1 MRDSKAHLELLS
13 QCRLRQAQRVVRY
26 GTGAGREGVQ
36 LDLSFIGLSVL
47 IYPPIMF
54 FLSSSSQPV
63 GDEGSNLALE
73 GVEDGE
79 GEGNIHND
87 SDEARAHAHVE
98 AHNTLFCVDL
108 LEAVSKSIVLVSLHS
123 LHLCLDN
130 IDRVVCHGGAE
141 AREATGKQIDND
153 LDGDVVAKELLRV
166 GEDDEAH
173 TLV

>member
-1 MRDSKAHLELLS
+1 
-13 QCRLRQAQRVVRY
+13 
-26 GTGAGREGVQ
+26 
-36 LDLSFIGLSVL
+36 
-47 IYPPIMF
+47 MF
-54 FLSSSSQPV
+54 FSSSSSQLV

-87 SDEARAHAHVE
+87 SYEARANAHVE
-98 AHNTLFCVDL
+98 AHNTLLCVDL

-123 LHLCLDN
+123 LHLCLDH

-153 LDGDVVAKELLRV
+153 LDGDVVAKELLCV